1 MSKKSYSSEDWE
13 QMRKIRNR
21 IYEQQYGI
29 LAEEPVIVKEE
40 KLVPVNEVDTSTK
53 IFLTGKRSKAAEK
66 IRKQTKKKDIA
77 VAKIKERKEE
87 IHYSWS
93 QNSLNLIKEKT
104 KFQNFGEP
112 DIIYRQ
118 RLLTSHLIVN
128 KKLGLKY
135 D

>member
-1 MSKKSYSSEDWE
+1 MSKKTYSSDEWE
-13 QMRKIRNR
+13 QMRKIRNK
-21 IYEQQYGI
+21 IYEQRYGI
-29 LAEEPVIVKEE
+29 LAEEPVLVEEE

-53 IFLTGKRSKAAEK
+53 IFLTGKRQQVAEK
-66 IRKQTKKKDIA
+66 IKKQGKKKQEAI
-77 VAKIKERKEE
+77 AKIQERKEE
-87 IHYSWS
+87 KHYTWS
-93 QNSLNLIKEKT
+93 QNTLNLIKEKT

-118 RLLTSHLIVN
+118 RLMTSYLIVN